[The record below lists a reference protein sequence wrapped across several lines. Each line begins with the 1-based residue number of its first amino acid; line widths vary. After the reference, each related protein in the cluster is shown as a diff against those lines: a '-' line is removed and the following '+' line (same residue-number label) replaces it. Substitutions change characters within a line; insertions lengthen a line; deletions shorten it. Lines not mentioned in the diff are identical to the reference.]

1 MHKLKVKNWWVFS
14 TYFAE
19 GLPYSLI
26 AAIPAIMFRDMRVD
40 LSVIGFI
47 SLLSI
52 PWVIKFL
59 WAPFIDS
66 YFSLRNWL
74 VYIELALTFIFA
86 LLALSLFQSSL
97 APMIFLLG
105 IGALFSATHD
115 ISIDGFYM
123 DALDESSQKSA
134 IGFRVLSYRIALAF
148 GSGVI
153 VTIGTMFSW
162 RCAYGVAALMML
174 ILFIIHRF
182 FLPASPVKVVKQKG
196 FDSLKKAFQSYFK
209 KEGIAVILVFIVFL
223 RAGEYMLGLMR
234 GPFMV
239 DLGIKVHIG
248 WISAVIAIPFSIL
261 GAISGGAVISKF
273 TIKKIGIPIIL
284 FQNFT
289 NILYAALAFFYSG
302 TVAGNILNPDSIYP
316 GNIGVIL
323 VAAVSAIESFSS
335 GMGTALLMIVLI
347 KMCDKEFKA
356 AHYAIGSG
364 FMALSGAI
372 LNSIGGV
379 AAQSMGYG
387 WFFIISFLV
396 AMPAIPAFSARFRD

>member
-40 LSVIGFI
+40 LSIIGFM

-66 YFSLRNWL
+66 YFSLRKWL
-74 VYIELALTFIFA
+74 VYTELALTFVFA
-86 LLALSLFQSSL
+86 LLTLSLFQSSL
-97 APMIFLLG
+97 APIIFLLG

-148 GSGVI
+148 GSGV
-153 VTIGTMFSW
+153 VVSIGTMFSW
-162 RCAYGVAALMML
+162 RCAYAAASFMML

-182 FLPASPVKVVKQKG
+182 FLPASPEKVQKQAG
-196 FDSLKKAFQSYFK
+196 FDSLKKAFESYFK
-209 KEGIAVILVFIVFL
+209 KEGVAVILIFIVFL

-248 WISAVIAIPFSIL
+248 WISAAVAIPFSIL
-261 GAISGGAVISKF
+261 GAISGGAIISKF
-273 TIKKIGIPIIL
+273 TIKRTGIPIIL

-289 NILYAALAFFYSG
+289 NLLYAALAFFYSG
-302 TVAGNILNPDSIYP
+302 TVAKNILDPDSLYP
-316 GNIGVIL
+316 GNISVIL
-323 VAAVSAIESFSS
+323 VAVVNAIESFSS

-372 LNSIGGV
+372 LNSVGGV

>member
-1 MHKLKVKNWWVFS
+1 MSKPKVHNWWVFS

-19 GLPYSLI
+19 GLPYSII

-40 LSVIGFI
+40 LSIIGFM

-66 YFSLRNWL
+66 FLTLRKWL
-74 VYIELALTFIFA
+74 VYTELALTLVFA
-86 LLALSLFQSSL
+86 LLAISLFQSSL
-97 APMIFLLG
+97 APIIFLLG

-115 ISIDGFYM
+115 ISVDGFYM
-123 DALDESSQKSA
+123 DALDDSSQKSA
-134 IGFRVLSYRIALAF
+134 IGFRVLSYRIALAV

-153 VTIGTMFSW
+153 VSMGTMFSW
-162 RCAYGVAALMML
+162 RCAYGAASLMML
-174 ILFIIHRF
+174 VLFIIHRF
-182 FLPASPVKVVKQKG
+182 MLPPSPVKEQTSQG
-196 FDSLKKAFQSYFK
+196 FETLTKAFRSYFNK
-209 KEGIAVILVFIVFL
+209 KGIAVILLFIVFL

-248 WISAVIAIPFSIL
+248 WISAAVAIPFSIL
-261 GAISGGAVISKF
+261 GAISGGAIISKF
-273 TIKKIGIPIIL
+273 SIKKTGIPIIL

-289 NILYAALAFFYSG
+289 NLLYAALAFFYSG
-302 TVAGNILNPDSIYP
+302 TVAQNILSPNSINP
-316 GNIGVIL
+316 GKIGIIL
-323 VAAVSAIESFSS
+323 AATVNAIESFSS

-372 LNSIGGV
+372 LNSVGGV

-396 AMPAIPAFSARFRD
+396 AMPAIPAFSARFK

>member
-1 MHKLKVKNWWVFS
+1 MHNQKVKNWWVFS

-40 LSVIGFI
+40 LSIIGFM

-66 YFSLRNWL
+66 YFSLRKWL
-74 VYIELALTFIFA
+74 IYTELALTFVFA

-148 GSGVI
+148 GSGII
-153 VTIGTMFSW
+153 VSLGTMFSW
-162 RCAYGVAALMML
+162 RCAYAAAAFMML
-174 ILFIIHRF
+174 FLFIIHRF
-182 FLPASPVKVVKQKG
+182 FLPESPVRVEKQKG
-196 FDSLKKAFQSYFK
+196 FDSLKKAFHSYFK
-209 KEGIAVILVFIVFL
+209 KEGIAIILIFIVFL

-248 WISAVIAIPFSIL
+248 WISAAVAIPFSIL

-273 TIKKIGIPIIL
+273 TIKRTGIPIIL

-289 NILYAALAFFYSG
+289 NLLYAALAIFYSG
-302 TVAGNILNPDSIYP
+302 TVAKNILNPDSLYP
-316 GNIGVIL
+316 GNISVIL
-323 VAAVSAIESFSS
+323 VAVVNAIESFSS

-347 KMCDKEFKA
+347 KMCDREFKA

-372 LNSIGGV
+372 LNSVGGV

-396 AMPAIPAFSARFRD
+396 ALPAIPAFSARFK

>member
-40 LSVIGFI
+40 LSIIGFM

-66 YFSLRNWL
+66 YFSLRKWL
-74 VYIELALTFIFA
+74 VYTELALTFVFA
-86 LLALSLFQSSL
+86 LLTLSLFQSSL
-97 APMIFLLG
+97 APIIFLLG

-148 GSGVI
+148 GSGV
-153 VTIGTMFSW
+153 VVSIGTMFSW
-162 RCAYGVAALMML
+162 RCAYAAASFMML

-182 FLPASPVKVVKQKG
+182 FLPASPEKVQKQAG
-196 FDSLKKAFQSYFK
+196 FDSLKKAFESYFK
-209 KEGIAVILVFIVFL
+209 KEGVAVILIFIVFL

-248 WISAVIAIPFSIL
+248 WISAAVAIPFSIL
-261 GAISGGAVISKF
+261 GAISGGAIISKF
-273 TIKKIGIPIIL
+273 TIKRTGIPIIL

-289 NILYAALAFFYSG
+289 NLLYAALAFFYSG
-302 TVAGNILNPDSIYP
+302 TVAKNILDPDSLYP
-316 GNIGVIL
+316 GNISVIL
-323 VAAVSAIESFSS
+323 VAVVNAIESFSS

-372 LNSIGGV
+372 LNSVGGV

-396 AMPAIPAFSARFRD
+396 AMPAIPAFSARFK